1 MRNNNWGK
9 ELTKWLV
16 NTMIKNVDGNKEDIK
31 WRYGSMEKWT
41 YVCVECVYMECL
53 YKNVLVKFWSK
64 KFNKKF
70 CNNLKIKPNS
80 IIWNRKA
87 F

>member
-31 WRYGSMEKWT
+31 
-41 YVCVECVYMECL
+41 
-53 YKNVLVKFWSK
+53 
-64 KFNKKF
+64 
-70 CNNLKIKPNS
+70 
-80 IIWNRKA
+80 
-87 F
+87 